1 MRILLTTTSYQDT
14 PGAHHAL
21 LDGSGHEIV
30 RARGPLPE
38 ADMLRLIADHAGFD
52 GLLNGDDAITANVID
67 AALAAPTPLKV
78 IAKYGIGLDSID
90 VEHATR
96 NKIPVLFTP
105 GVNHTTVAE
114 HAIGLMIAAS
124 KHFWPHMRAVK
135 DGQWK
140 RITGS
145 ELANKTLGVLGMG
158 RIGKELIKRARAFDM
173 QAVAF
178 DVYWDDDFARDYNVH
193 RCQDPESVLRQADV
207 VSLHMPSNDETRQ
220 FINQRRI
227 ALMKHDAI
235 LINTARGTLI
245 DEPAVAD
252 ACKAGRLKAYA
263 TDVLEH
269 EPIDA
274 PHVFQDIDNVI
285 VTPHVGSRTFE
296 SVERQA
302 LRATHNILN
311 YLAGKED
318 FIQANE
324 F

>member
-1 MRILLTTTSYQDT
+1 
-14 PGAHHAL
+14 
-21 LDGSGHEIV
+21 
-30 RARGPLPE
+30 
-38 ADMLRLIADHAGFD
+38 
-52 GLLNGDDAITANVID
+52 
-67 AALAAPTPLKV
+67 
-78 IAKYGIGLDSID
+78 
-90 VEHATR
+90 
-96 NKIPVLFTP
+96 
-105 GVNHTTVAE
+105 
-114 HAIGLMIAAS
+114 
-124 KHFWPHMRAVK
+124 MRAVK

-145 ELANKTLGVLGMG
+145 ELAGKTLGVLGMG
-158 RIGKELIKRARAFDM
+158 RIGKELIKRARAFEM

-178 DVYWDDDFARDYNVH
+178 DVYWDDEFARDHDVA
-193 RCQDPESVLRQADV
+193 RCQDPESVLKQADV
-207 VSLHMPSNDETRQ
+207 VSLHMPSNDQTRQ
-220 FINQRRI
+220 FINKRRL
-227 ALMKHDAI
+227 ALMREGAI

-245 DEPAVAD
+245 DEQAVAD

-269 EPIDA
+269 EPIQA
-274 PHVFQDIDNVI
+274 PHFFQEIDNVL